1 MIKGEA
7 SGKGFAVLQLKNIVR
22 SRWFVGVGCLLAGA
36 LIILGIRFA
45 TYSPPKQ
52 VHYHANFAV
61 YINGQRE
68 QFKAL
73 NYYEEEA
80 ATTCSASASAEAET
94 TPMSR
99 VHMHDN
105 INDVVHVEDSRV
117 TWGNFFAVLGWNIG
131 PAYVATRDAV
141 YENTGQSKATYL
153 LNGKAVTDI
162 ANTVI
167 ADQDTLLVNYGNQS
181 PAQLSQEYGQIK
193 NNAQAADQSKDP
205 AGCGG
210 NRNGSSAI
218 RERMRHMF

>member
-1 MIKGEA
+1 MQ
-7 SGKGFAVLQLKNIVR
+7 QLKNIVS
-22 SRWFVGVGCLLAGA
+22 SRWFIGAACLLIGA
-36 LIILGIRFA
+36 LVILGIRFA
-45 TYSPPKQ
+45 AYHPAKK

-117 TWGNFFAVLGWNIG
+117 TWGNFFTVLGWNVG
-131 PAYVATRDAV
+131 PTYVATRNAV
-141 YENTGQSKATYL
+141 YENTGQNKVTYL

-167 ADQDTLLVNYGNQS
+167 ADQDTLLVNYGDQS
-181 PAQLSQEYGQIK
+181 PAWLSQEYGQIK
-193 NNAQAADQSKDP
+193 NNALAADQSKDP

-210 NRNGSSAI
+210 SHDDSASL
-218 RERMRHMF
+218 REHMRHMF